1 MTTPIIARNFFKL
14 TEKQLMKIGRQGS
27 GVLGK
32 MEESVK
38 NLSES
43 VLDTVAHQSRG
54 EGYLLKDQFIK
65 LRTTGRKGGEYFK
78 VQSSEITADL
88 TPVKPVKVRTETRGK
103 QSVEAFTQEKLNL
116 IAKFKNALRDETSEH
131 VSVKFAT
138 EGGGLRRRKITDQTV
153 DRYKEAVAA
162 FNHPDNGQALIE
174 LGMNANK
181 VETKILKQ
189 GQFQIHQTIP
199 AVQDAEGKITARAQ
213 KYTLN
218 LVQGKLNP
226 TEYVNNGIQVAKR
239 IQERP
244 ETIGKKF
251 TLTNTTTRTLNGRV
265 PSAQKTEQYDAA
277 VNAFNKNEREI
288 KNTIEQRPDY
298 AEGNYSRRLTGQNQY
313 VVTKTVEGPKER
325 YVMAPHKESLEQFTK
340 KANNF
345 AEEVAFQC
353 PEISPKLMLK
363 NGHLVDEGIARYT
376 QAKDIFRQAQLRNLL
391 PANDVLA
398 LRMKGNGKFSIK
410 DVAAQTKGTESGASA
425 PVAEKL
431 KSLKLR
437 QGNQDFESFV
447 RNGIGLA
454 NLKKQHTQYMSESF
468 GVKGNWLTGN
478 RIKAKGLELRME
490 ANEFFNADANATQ
503 LQALKDAGLS
513 FKLRK
518 HGKIALQYG
527 ENTTWV
533 NAPVKSISQRNNENL
548 TGFLTR
554 GVEEAKT
561 FVAEQEQKAAK
572 KTLEKSR
579 PSSLTSAGKQR
590 FHEQLQEE
598 LSKLDQQVLPDGFA
612 IAPKNGNLEILKNG
626 RKLETLRPEAFDG
639 KTASVF
645 VQEAIEVAHRFEQA
659 VPVSKKPS
667 LFSGLKSLQSSGE
680 SSESTGRPGFLK
692 SLFSRKGGSKKS
704 EATPP
709 LAPPHLHTLTPEE
722 HRASFLE
729 RQISN
734 PISDVSIRER
744 FSGFRR
750 PETPLESM
758 EPTSFPVSDIP
769 VPISPVRMHFNSGAA
784 SPTASIRLSFPEEGF
799 ASGRANPIGVAFSN
813 EYERIPLGQMGLREG
828 LQDGGSLTGVTVNQP
843 TLIGADVLR
852 QRSVKGRISTPK
864 VPLHLMDESHLRF
877 RTGQYD
883 SFFLPASVEGS
894 PVLSRVSTPVP
905 LRTYSVRDS
914 QGRKIGTAADL

>member
-88 TPVKPVKVRTETRGK
+88 TPAKPVKVRTETRGK

-116 IAKFKNALRDETSEH
+116 IAKFKNALRDEPSEH

-162 FNHPDNGQALIE
+162 FNHSDNGQALIE

-189 GQFQIHQTIP
+189 GQFQIQQTIP
-199 AVQDAEGKITARAQ
+199 AVQEAEGKITARAQ

-251 TLTNTTTRTLNGRV
+251 TLTNTTTRNLNGRV

-277 VNAFNKNEREI
+277 VNAFNRNEREI
-288 KNTIEQRPDY
+288 TNTIEQRPDY
-298 AEGNYSRRLTGQNQY
+298 AEGNYSRRLAGKNQY
-313 VVTKTVEGPKER
+313 VVTKTAEGPKER
-325 YVMAPHKESLEQFTK
+325 YVLAPHKESLEQFTK
-340 KANNF
+340 KANKF
-345 AEEVAFQC
+345 AEEVAFQS

-398 LRMKGNGKFSIK
+398 LRVKGNGKFSIK
-410 DVAAQTKGTESGASA
+410 DVAAQTKGTESSASA
-425 PVAEKL
+425 PAAEKL

-454 NLKKQHTQYMSESF
+454 TLKKQHTQYMSESF

-478 RIKAKGLELRME
+478 QVKGKGLSLRME
-490 ANEFFNADANATQ
+490 AIDFFNADANATQ

-572 KTLEKSR
+572 KVLEKTR
-579 PSSLTSAGKQR
+579 PSSLTSTGKQR
-590 FHEQLQEE
+590 FHAQLQEE

-626 RKLETLRPEAFDG
+626 RKMETMQPEAFDG

-645 VQEAIEVAHRFEQA
+645 VREAIEVAHRFEQA
-659 VPVSKKPS
+659 VPVPKKPS
-667 LFSGLKSLQSSGE
+667 LFSGLKPLRSSSDKKEVGQSSFWVRHFGRKKTEVVE
-680 SSESTGRPGFLK
+680 SFSPESPA
-692 SLFSRKGGSKKS
+692 S
-704 EATPP
+704 
-709 LAPPHLHTLTPEE
+709 
-722 HRASFLE
+722 RASL
-729 RQISN
+729 
-734 PISDVSIRER
+734 
-744 FSGFRR
+744 
-750 PETPLESM
+750 
-758 EPTSFPVSDIP
+758 
-769 VPISPVRMHFNSGAA
+769 A
-784 SPTASIRLSFPEEGF
+784 SPRTPASYRGDQDQQQMLDEVSRRLELPVGNRQSLNGSPNGTP
-799 ASGRANPIGVAFSN
+799 SLPSTPIGVAFSN
-813 EYERIPLGQMGLREG
+813 ESERISLEQMGLRTG
-828 LQDGGSLTGVTVNQP
+828 LQDGERLTGVTSHHPMLVD
-843 TLIGADVLR
+843 ADVLR
-852 QRSVKGRISTPK
+852 HRSVTKKIERQAPE
-864 VPLHLMDESHLRF
+864 VPPRPTAESRLRF
-877 RTGQYD
+877 RTQQNEITGNEIPL
-883 SFFLPASVEGS
+883 SANIEGP
-894 PVLSRVSTPVP
+894 PVISRVSTPVP

-914 QGRKIGTAADL
+914 QGRKIGMAADI